1 MSQAT
6 KFTEN
11 EEIVSNANFNL
22 LAQQEKVTI
31 DFLRKQNAEQLKR
44 IQILE
49 ANIRTTPQEK
59 QKDEH
64 EESFSKKEREMNAQV
79 DQIQAQLQAET
90 TSEMAMTPD
99 SEFIHK

>member
-11 EEIVSNANFNL
+11 VDNEEIASNTNFNL

-49 ANIRTTPQEK
+49 INLRNSSQVK
-59 QKDEH
+59 QKDEL
-64 EESFSKKEREMNAQV
+64 EESFSKKEREMNA
-79 DQIQAQLQAET
+79 
-90 TSEMAMTPD
+90 
-99 SEFIHK
+99 